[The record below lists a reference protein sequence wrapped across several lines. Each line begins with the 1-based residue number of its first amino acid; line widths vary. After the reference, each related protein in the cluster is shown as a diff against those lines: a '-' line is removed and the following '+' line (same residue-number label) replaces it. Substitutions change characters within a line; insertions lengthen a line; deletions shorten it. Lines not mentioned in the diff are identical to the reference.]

1 VLAPCRER
9 EREREKNEKRGREM
23 DAEGQM
29 VKNDLYMGDIFPPV
43 AFFFFWRATERERER
58 ERERLSP
65 LPNRLEGR
73 CSSFIC
79 FEFTIRTSLRRVDY
93 CCFFIPALLR
103 NQKPFFPAV
112 PHFSF
117 HPLCLEEFVPPSFKL
132 LF

>member
-1 VLAPCRER
+1 LA
-9 EREREKNEKRGREM
+9 G
-23 DAEGQM
+23 
-29 VKNDLYMGDIFPPV
+29 
-43 AFFFFWRATERERER
+43 

>member
-1 VLAPCRER
+1 LQRER
-9 EREREKNEKRGREM
+9 EREREREEWEKRERDGYWS
-23 DAEGQM
+23 QM

-43 AFFFFWRATERERER
+43 AFFFFGGRQR